1 VFCTKSFNYEVITM
15 ARYQP
20 TVQICVPPYVLRE
33 LQAIAD
39 RELST
44 ISTVGR
50 RALVRGLGL
59 EERSLTLNQAND
71 EADTSQASR

>member
-1 VFCTKSFNYEVITM
+1 M

-20 TVQICVPPYVLRE
+20 TVQICVPPFVLRE
-33 LQAIAD
+33 LQAVAE

-44 ISTVGR
+44 ISAVGK

-59 EERSLTLNQAND
+59 EGHPPEHRD
-71 EADTSQASR
+71 EDSRAVEAGPSQASR

>member
-1 VFCTKSFNYEVITM
+1 MGRF
-15 ARYQP
+15 QP

-44 ISTVGR
+44 TSTVGR

-59 EERSLTLNQAND
+59 EERSRGLEHRD
-71 EADTSQASR
+71 EDGRSARQETAR